1 MSETS
6 KNKIYYNDD
15 ENSTADVLADMKKM
29 AESIDDAI
37 ENSKYDDTQIKKSIS
52 DVEEKQAVKDTEQ
65 DSKIVE
71 LQNEKAE
78 LEKELKEAQEDF
90 YQNSI
95 RGQASG
101 EYIHVEDSS
110 NCRSIIGI
118 GGNHEQETREGY
130 NLLDFNVTQDGRVT
144 VNQDGTITIN
154 GLGGFSINLKEF
166 EYKKGVTYK
175 TKATLVSG
183 TYTSSD
189 PNHIGIMTPYGDN
202 EWLANNIFR
211 TYTFLEDKVR
221 LTLWVG
227 ANCVFNNATFE
238 IYSYEGTEDKP
249 YEQYGVSPSPDYP
262 SEIKTVGS
270 NENLL
275 ENKAITQTIN
285 GVTFTVNKDGS
296 VMANGPATTNTTF
309 KINNDIVP
317 KNISNLILSGCPNNG
332 SESTY
337 DLKIE
342 LYKNSVWTKVL
353 YDFGNG
359 VDTGDL
365 SEYTSCKISITIRK
379 DYNANN
385 LIFKPKLEKGSKVT
399 PYSTYRMGSVGIDVV
414 NKNLLDKN
422 LIDRNISYTYGI
434 IGEVPKPQKGLKYR
448 GALGVENAIEIK
460 PNTNYVITVSAGIK
474 FAVAQLESNLKSL
487 GDTGWLLSAKS
498 PYILTTQH
506 NAKYIG
512 INFGKDD
519 NSNFT
524 DSEWDSF
531 LNGYLQLEAETTATD
546 FVEHQSQSAIMP
558 VQKEMLQGDYFD
570 FDNEEEVHIWNKLVL
585 TGDEEIMYSIAQGDY
600 YLFQI
605 RKNDAMRDIPF
616 VCNKFINASNWG
628 VDNSRESIN
637 NQYNNGTLMQ
647 FKVLS
652 SRLSETSA
660 NGVKLWLKAQYD
672 AVTPVVIYYKL
683 QTPTRL
689 AFIDEQ
695 KAVAKELNNART
707 YKNVT
712 NITTD
717 SIAILDLDYA
727 KDLETL
733 LNNIQALA
741 VNNAS
746 EGV

>member
-1 MSETS
+1 MIGKTET
-6 KNKIYYNDD
+6 KN
-15 ENSTADVLADMKKM
+15 
-29 AESIDDAI
+29 
-37 ENSKYDDTQIKKSIS
+37 
-52 DVEEKQAVKDTEQ
+52 
-65 DSKIVE
+65 
-71 LQNEKAE
+71 
-78 LEKELKEAQEDF
+78 
-90 YQNSI
+90 
-95 RGQASG
+95 
-101 EYIHVEDSS
+101 
-110 NCRSIIGI
+110 
-118 GGNHEQETREGY
+118 
-130 NLLDFNVTQDGRVT
+130 
-144 VNQDGTITIN
+144 
-154 GLGGFSINLKEF
+154 
-166 EYKKGVTYK
+166 GVTYK
-175 TKATLVSG
+175 INEDCSITVNGTPTDYTSFNLLNMSLKAGTYKFTDGLNSNNVFLQTLGNFQETSQNNTFSLAEDGKATVYLV
-183 TYTSSD
+183 
-189 PNHIGIMTPYGDN
+189 I
-202 EWLANNIFR
+202 L
-211 TYTFLEDKVR
+211 
-221 LTLWVG
+221 VG
-227 ANCVFNNATFE
+227 APTLNNATLYPM
-238 IYSYEGTEDKP
+238 IYEGTEDKP

-296 VMANGPATTNTTF
+296 IMANGTATTNTTF

-434 IGEVPKPQKGLKYR
+434 IGEVPKPQKGLNYR
-448 GALGVENAIEIK
+448 GTLSVENAIEIK
-460 PNTNYVITVSAGIK
+460 PNTNYVITVPPGIK

-487 GDTGWLLSAKS
+487 GDTGWLLSTKS
-498 PYILTTQH
+498 PYIVTTQH
-506 NAKYIG
+506 NAKYIAF
-512 INFGKDD
+512 NFGKDD

-531 LNGYLQLEAETTATD
+531 INGYLQLEAGTTATD

-570 FDNEEEVHIWNKLVL
+570 FDNEEEVHVWNKLIFDENSDIECTHAEQGTFQFRFLKQVDGNALSKVICNMSSYWRNLWGENGCFVSYNGYFCILCKENEFGFNADMTTDEAIAHFKEILANNKLIAYYQL
-585 TGDEEIMYSIAQGDY
+585 TTPIC
-600 YLFQI
+600 L
-605 RKNDAMRDIPF
+605 PF
-616 VCNKFINASNWG
+616 
-628 VDNSRESIN
+628 
-637 NQYNNGTLMQ
+637 T
-647 FKVLS
+647 
-652 SRLSETSA
+652 
-660 NGVKLWLKAQYD
+660 
-672 AVTPVVIYYKL
+672 
-683 QTPTRL
+683 
-689 AFIDEQ
+689 DEQ

-717 SIAILDLDYA
+717 SKAILSLDYA

-733 LNNIQALA
+733 LTSKE
-741 VNNAS
+741 S
-746 EGV
+746 EV